1 MSGMALA
8 LVLAAAFLHATWNFL
23 TKKSQVKLIFIWW
36 FLLISGLLYFPLF
49 LYFWNQTTIT
59 TVGWTCIIA
68 TIVLHALYFG
78 FLGMAYEVGDLS
90 VVYPLARGMG
100 PFLVPFFAVGLIK
113 EQLSLLGIIG
123 IGLIILGVYVLHLTS
138 FSRRTFLLPFIAVKS
153 RSSLWA
159 LGTGG
164 TIVFYSLVDKIGVS
178 NVYPPV
184 YIYLMF
190 VGAFILLSPYVLV
203 KKRVLLFEEWQKNKY
218 TILAVGFLALFTYL
232 LVLFAMQMSKVSYIV
247 ALRES
252 GILFSALYGT
262 FWLRES
268 HFRQKIVGA
277 IMIFLG
283 VSFIGLSK

>member
-1 MSGMALA
+1 MSGMALG
-8 LVLAAAFLHATWNFL
+8 LVLAAAFLHATWNYL
-23 TKKSQVKLIFIWW
+23 TKISQVKLIFIWW

-68 TIVLHALYFG
+68 TSVLHALNFG
-78 FLGMAYEVGDLS
+78 FLGMAYEVGDLPG
-90 VVYPLARGMG
+90 VYPLSRG
-100 PFLVPFFAVGLIK
+100 
-113 EQLSLLGIIG
+113 
-123 IGLIILGVYVLHLTS
+123 
-138 FSRRTFLLPFIAVKS
+138 
-153 RSSLWA
+153 A

-164 TIVFYSLVDKIGVS
+164 TIVFYSLGDKIGVS

-203 KKRVLLFEEWQKNKY
+203 KKRLLLFEEWQKNKCA
-218 TILAVGFLALFTYL
+218 ILAVGFLALFTYL

-268 HFRQKIVGA
+268 HRNQKIVGA
-277 IMIFLG
+277 ILIFLG
-283 VSFIGLSK
+283 VFFIGLSR

>member
-1 MSGMALA
+1 MALA
-8 LVLAAAFLHATWNFL
+8 LVFAAAFLHATWNYL
-23 TKKSQVKLIFIWW
+23 TKRSQVKLVFIWW

-49 LYFWNQTTIT
+49 LYCWNQTTIT
-59 TVGWTCIIA
+59 SAGWICIIA
-68 TIVLHALYFG
+68 TSVFHALYFG

-90 VVYPLARGMG
+90 VVYPLARGVG
-100 PFLVPFFAVGLIK
+100 PFLVPFLAVGLIK
-113 EQLSLLGIIG
+113 EELSLSGIIG

-138 FSRRTFLLPFIAVKS
+138 FSWKTFLLPFLMLKS

-184 YIYLMF
+184 YVYLMF

-203 KKRVLLFEEWQKNKY
+203 KRRALLFEEWQRNKH
-218 TILAVGFLALFTYL
+218 TILAVGFLSLFTYL

-252 GILFSALYGT
+252 GILFSALYGI

-268 HFRQKIVGA
+268 HGNQKIVGA
-277 IMIFLG
+277 ILIFLG
-283 VSFIGLSK
+283 VFSIGISK

>member
-1 MSGMALA
+1 
-8 LVLAAAFLHATWNFL
+8 
-23 TKKSQVKLIFIWW
+23 
-36 FLLISGLLYFPLF
+36 
-49 LYFWNQTTIT
+49 
-59 TVGWTCIIA
+59 
-68 TIVLHALYFG
+68 
-78 FLGMAYEVGDLS
+78 MAYEVGDLS

-100 PFLVPFFAVGLIK
+100 PFFVPFFAVGLIQ
-113 EQLSLLGIIG
+113 EQLSLLGILG
-123 IGLIILGVYVLHLTS
+123 IGLIVLGVYVLHLTS
-138 FSRRTFLLPFIAVKS
+138 FSWKTFLLPFHMLKS

-190 VGAFILLSPYVLV
+190 AGAFILLSPYVLL
-203 KKRVLLFEEWQKNKY
+203 KKRVFLMEEWQKNKY
-218 TILAVGFLALFTYL
+218 AILTVGFLALFTYL

-268 HFRQKIVGA
+268 HRDQKIVGA
-277 IMIFLG
+277 ILIFLG
-283 VSFIGLSK
+283 VFSIGLSR

>member
-1 MSGMALA
+1 MSGVALG
-8 LVLAAAFLHATWNFL
+8 LVLAAAFLHATWNYL
-23 TKKSQVKLIFIWW
+23 TKRSQVKLIFIWW

-49 LYFWNQTTIT
+49 LYFWNRTTIT
-59 TVGWTCIIA
+59 NVGWTCII
-68 TIVLHALYFG
+68 TTSVFHALYFG

-123 IGLIILGVYVLHLTS
+123 IGLIIVGVYALHLTS
-138 FSRRTFLLPFIAVKS
+138 FSRRTFLVPFLTLKS

-164 TIVFYSLVDKIGVS
+164 TIVVYSLVDKIGVS

-190 VGAFILLSPYVLV
+190 VGAFILLSPYVLM

-218 TILAVGFLALFTYL
+218 AILAVGFLALFTYL

-262 FWLRES
+262 FWLHES
-268 HFRQKIVGA
+268 HRDQKIVGA
-277 IMIFLG
+277 ILIFLG
-283 VSFIGLSK
+283 VFSIGLSR

>member
-1 MSGMALA
+1 MSGMALG
-8 LVLAAAFLHATWNFL
+8 LVLAAAFLHATWNYL
-23 TKKSQVKLIFIWW
+23 TKRSQVKLIFVWW
-36 FLLISGLLYFPLF
+36 FLLISGILYFPLF

-59 TVGWTCIIA
+59 SIGWTCIIA
-68 TIVLHALYFG
+68 TSILHAFYFG

-100 PFLVPFFAVGLIK
+100 PFFVPFFAVGLIQ
-113 EQLSLLGIIG
+113 EQLSLLGILG

-138 FSRRTFLLPFIAVKS
+138 FSWKTFLLPFHMLKS

-190 VGAFILLSPYVLV
+190 AGAFILLSPYVLL
-203 KKRVLLFEEWQKNKY
+203 KKRVFLMEEWQKNKY
-218 TILAVGFLALFTYL
+218 AILTVGFLALFTYL

-268 HFRQKIVGA
+268 HRDQKIVGA
-277 IMIFLG
+277 ILIFLG
-283 VSFIGLSK
+283 VFSIGLSR

>member
-1 MSGMALA
+1 MSGIALG
-8 LVLAAAFLHATWNFL
+8 LVLTAAFLHATWNYL
-23 TKKSQVKLIFIWW
+23 TKRSQVKLVFVWW
-36 FLLISGLLYFPLF
+36 FLLISGILYFPMF
-49 LYFWNQTTIT
+49 LYFWNQIIIT
-59 TVGWTCIIA
+59 KVGWTCITA
-68 TIVLHALYFG
+68 TSILHAFYFG

-100 PFLVPFFAVGLIK
+100 PFLVPFFAIGLIK
-113 EQLSLLGIIG
+113 EQLSLPGIIG

-138 FSRRTFLLPFIAVKS
+138 FSRKMVLLPFLMLKS

-184 YIYLMF
+184 YVYLMF
-190 VGAFILLSPYVLV
+190 VGAFILLSPYVLM
-203 KKRVLLFEEWQKNKY
+203 KKRGLLFEEWRKNRPA
-218 TILAVGFLALFTYL
+218 ILAVGFLALFTYL
-232 LVLFAMQMSKVSYIV
+232 LVLFAMQMSQISYIV

-262 FWLRES
+262 LWLRES
-268 HFRQKIVGA
+268 HGLHKIIGA
-277 IMIFLG
+277 VLIFFG
-283 VSFIGLSK
+283 VFSIGLSQ